1 MSTDRAQCVV
11 SIVLPTYN
19 RLTYLRA
26 AVESILAQSFTDW
39 ELIIADDG
47 SGAQTRA
54 YLGGLADEP
63 RVRVIYLPHTGNP
76 GAVRNIAIRSAR
88 GHYLAFMDSDDLWMP
103 TKLAA
108 QLVVQRANPSRR
120 WSYTAVLRIDAD
132 GRTLSTETP
141 GQRVVPAGSIFPRLL
156 TLEVGVA
163 TPSVLAERS
172 LVEELGGFDEAQ
184 SFFEDYDLWLRMSL
198 RSEVA
203 VVPDQLVKIRSHSE
217 HYSADRAGVYQARFR
232 LLDKIAT
239 EMAIASDHHAIVRA
253 ERAKNALA
261 LARVYLAAGRRKE
274 ALGMIWT
281 ARADAAHHLAW
292 WPQATAIAARA
303 LTPSS
308 VLEAVHVFRR
318 AVRGNSPR

>member
-1 MSTDRAQCVV
+1 MSSDRAQCVV
-11 SIVLPTYN
+11 SIILPTYN
-19 RLTYLRA
+19 RLNYLRA
-26 AVESILAQSFTDW
+26 AIESILAQSFTDW

-47 SGAQTRA
+47 SGPETRA
-54 YLGGLADEP
+54 YLGGLAEEP

-76 GAVRNIAIRSAR
+76 SAVRNSAIRSAR
-88 GHYLAFMDSDDLWMP
+88 GHYLAFMDSDDLWLP

-108 QLVVQRANPSRR
+108 QLAVHRTNQSRR

-132 GRTLSTETP
+132 GRTLPTETP

-163 TPSVLAERS
+163 TSSVLAERS
-172 LVEELGGFDEAQ
+172 LVEEVGGFDEAQ

-198 RSEVA
+198 RSEVC
-203 VVPDQLVKIRSHSE
+203 VVPEPLVKNRSHSE

-232 LLDKIAT
+232 LLDKIAAG
-239 EMAIASDHHAIVRA
+239 MAITPDHHAILRT
-253 ERAKNALA
+253 ERVKNALA

-274 ALGMIWT
+274 ALGMVWT
-281 ARADAAHHLAW
+281 ARADAARHLAW

-303 LTPSS
+303 LTPSR
-308 VLEAVHVFRR
+308 VLEALRKFRR
-318 AVRGNSPR
+318 AVRGNDLR